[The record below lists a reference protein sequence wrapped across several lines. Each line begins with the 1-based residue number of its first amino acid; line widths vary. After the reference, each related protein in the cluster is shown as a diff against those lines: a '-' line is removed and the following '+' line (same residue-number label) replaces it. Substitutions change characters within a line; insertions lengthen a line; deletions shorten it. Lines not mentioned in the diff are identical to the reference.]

1 MAKEWPFCPH
11 QTSNKAF
18 YRHTKVATVLSPVWL
33 ISKYKYLYRYNTM
46 TDKDQR

>member
-18 YRHTKVATVLSPVWL
+18 YRHTKVATVRTWL
-33 ISKYKYLYRYNTM
+33 ISKYKYMYRYNTM
-46 TDKDQR
+46 TEKDQR